1 MSSATA
7 LLPRTSAQLAALIN
21 DETGSGALVFGTNP
35 TLTGANL
42 AGDISGNGF
51 QLQQMGNIELGDTSK
66 IKPLSAGGSQFFI
79 TAYDVDG
86 AVDVTFIT
94 LTSDNIPACD
104 LSTSVTMGGDPIIH
118 GLSPTLNNLTLSNG
132 GALRTDVNNGNQL
145 LLRAYDVDGGFY
157 RTFMTLQAG
166 NTPSCNL
173 DTAVTI
179 DGAEIYRV
187 GGTDVALADGGT
199 GVSLS
204 DPNADRIMFWDD
216 SAGQMTW
223 LQPGSDLTIN
233 GTTIAGVSGTYT
245 PTFTNVANVASFGT
259 VSDAT
264 YSRNGNTVTVSG
276 RVSIDPT
283 SASVNTQFRM
293 SLPIASNFNLFTD
306 VGGTFAAK
314 DSVSISGAIVADT
327 ANDEANFQYINT
339 AETGAKDFSYCF
351 QYNIK

>member
-1 MSSATA
+1 MQSEAFFQKSLKA
-7 LLPRTSAQLAALIN
+7 LKNNVA
-21 DETGSGALVFGTNP
+21 
-35 TLTGANL
+35 
-42 AGDISGNGF
+42 GNGF
-51 QLQQMGNIELGDTSK
+51 GFTMLGDIEFGDTSK
-66 IKPLSAGGSQFFI
+66 IKTLAAGGSQYFL
-79 TAYDVDG
+79 TAHDVDG
-86 AVDVTFIT
+86 GVDVTFIT
-94 LTSDNIPACD
+94 FTADNIPTCD
-104 LSTSVTMGGDPIIH
+104 LSPDVTMDGDPIIH
-118 GLSPTLNNLTLSNG
+118 GLSPTLNNLTLTNG

-145 LLRAYDVDGGFY
+145 LLQARDVDGVFY
-157 RTFMTLQAG
+157 KTFMTLQAG

-179 DGAEIYRV
+179 GGAEIYRV
-187 GGTDVALADGGT
+187 GGTDVALSDGGT

-204 DPNADRIMFWDD
+204 DPNADRMMFWDD
-216 SAGQMTW
+216 SAGQVTW
-223 LQPGSDLTIN
+223 LAPGSDLTIN
-233 GTTIAGVSGTYT
+233 GTTLSGVSGTYT

-276 RVSIDPT
+276 RVGIDPT

-339 AETGAKDFSYCF
+339 AETAAREFSYSF